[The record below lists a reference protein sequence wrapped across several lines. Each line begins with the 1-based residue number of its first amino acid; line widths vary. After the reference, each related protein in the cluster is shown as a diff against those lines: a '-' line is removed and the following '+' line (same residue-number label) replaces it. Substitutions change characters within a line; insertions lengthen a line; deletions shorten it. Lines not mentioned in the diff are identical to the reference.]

1 MLVAISGALSLY
13 DATWDSF
20 KQGENAAEQQQGVRI
35 AFDKIATDLQMA
47 GFNHN
52 PDGDPSRPDEQ
63 IEAAYDTAIV
73 IRADFDSGDASL
85 AAVPEATLAGDAF
98 DVVSTGNDEI
108 VVYALAKSDGSSTDT
123 LTFTAD
129 LKEAAR
135 DGVLETVDIPNVAL
149 VHDDPPYTLYRITLS
164 NDVGHWGTSDFVTRT
179 VLAENMGSL
188 VLRYFDEAGAQI
200 NGTLDLSST
209 AEDIGGG
216 DATIDDRSRIRRVE
230 VALTGL
236 ARDPDPDWTDAS
248 DGNPQTRHF
257 RKFRLASSISPRNLG
272 MVGIQ
277 DDAGG

>member
-20 KQGENAAEQQQGVRI
+20 KQGENAAEAQQGVRI
-35 AFDKIATDLQMA
+35 AFDRITADLQMA

-52 PDGDPSRPDEQ
+52 PDGDLSRPDEQ

-73 IRADFDSGDASL
+73 IRADFDGGDPTL
-85 AAVPEATLAGDAF
+85 ATVPETTLAGDAF
-98 DVVSTGNDEI
+98 EVVSTGNDEI
-108 VVYALAKSDGSSTDT
+108 VVYALAKPDGSSTDT
-123 LTFTAD
+123 LTFKAD
-129 LKEAAR
+129 LQEAAR
-135 DGVLETVDIPNVAL
+135 DGASETVDIHNLAL

-179 VLAENMGSL
+179 VLAENVGSL
-188 VLRYFDEAGAQI
+188 VLRYFDESGVQI
-200 NGTLDLSST
+200 NGTLDLDST

-216 DATIDDRSRIRRVE
+216 DATVGDRARIRRVE
-230 VALTGL
+230 VALIGL
-236 ARDPDPDWTDAS
+236 ARDPDPDWVDAS
-248 DGNPQTRHF
+248 DSHADTRHY

-272 MVGIQ
+272 MVGIE